1 MSIDPEEQSGSKK
14 HFMDIGS
21 QNEEN
26 NVEVVAGV

>member
-1 MSIDPEEQSGSKK
+1 MSIDLEEQSGSKK